1 MFTGIIE
8 EKGEVLSLDTRADVI
23 RLTLRAPLAV
33 TGAKHGDS
41 ISVSGVCLTVVDQ
54 TEDSFTADVMQQTLD
69 MSTVGSLKPGD
80 AVNLERAALVGDRLG
95 GHIVQGHIDGT
106 STVLAAT
113 PGEAWSVLRFS
124 LSDELAPLVVDKG
137 SIAVAGVSLTVS
149 NVDGGHGHPGAGAEA
164 GAVVGTGTGTIARA
178 DAGTAA
184 GAGAVAGTD
193 TAAGAVASTGT
204 AADSANPA
212 VGNAVADG
220 TAAGATTGTTPAHW
234 FEVSLIPETLA
245 ATTLGTLAVG
255 DVVNIET
262 DILAR
267 HVERL
272 LSLRSN

>member
-8 EKGEVLSLDTRADVI
+8 EKGEVLAIEPRADVV

-33 TGAKHGDS
+33 SGARHGDS

-54 TEDSFTADVMQQTLD
+54 TADSFTADVMQQTID

-106 STVLAAT
+106 STVLAVT

-124 LSDELAPLVVDKG
+124 LSPELAPLVVDKG

-149 NVDGGHGHPGAGAEA
+149 NVDGGHGHPGATPPATSDSG
-164 GAVVGTGTGTIARA
+164 
-178 DAGTAA
+178 
-184 GAGAVAGTD
+184 
-193 TAAGAVASTGT
+193 ST
-204 AADSANPA
+204 
-212 VGNAVADG
+212 
-220 TAAGATTGTTPAHW
+220 HW
-234 FEVSLIPETLA
+234 FEVSLIPETLS
-245 ATTLGTLAVG
+245 ATTLGALAVG

-272 LSLRSN
+272 LSLRTTTEPTTTDPTTTER